1 MSVTPTFVGSGTDYA
16 ESPPWYKNHTVWL
29 VGGGLLAIVV
39 FYFLYSQNSATGTT
53 ASVASPGTGSGTQ
66 GTTSAN
72 LLAAMQKMNTNDQQI
87 LSAIKSGQTSTG
99 TTSSSTTGSSTST
112 STSGGGTGSS
122 TSTST
127 SGGGTGSSTGGSGSG
142 TVIGGPGTQ
151 FQESPPPNS
160 GGTWTMPSSIDYLG
174 TTTSITSL
182 PKSNQTALSNAYKAA
197 VSSGYQTT
205 LINGIPQSYYQGV
218 STPKSGYYT
227 GEGFGGSGTPVFHKG
242 MRPGGS

>member
-1 MSVTPTFVGSGTDYA
+1 MSVTPTFVGSGSDYA

-29 VGGGLLAIVV
+29 VGGGAVAILAF
-39 FYFLYSQNSATGTT
+39 FYFSSQNSATETT
-53 ASVASPGTGSGTQ
+53 AAVASPTSGTTS
-66 GTTSAN
+66 GTNSAN
-72 LLAAMQKMNTNDQQI
+72 LLAAIQQMNTNDSQI
-87 LSAIKSGQTSTG
+87 LSALKSGQTSTG
-99 TTSSSTTGSSTST
+99 TTSSST
-112 STSGGGTGSS
+112 TGSS

-205 LINGIPQSYYQGV
+205 LINGIPESYYLGV